1 MHKHDYLDVR
11 EAAEI
16 LRLCEET
23 IRVYC
28 RTGKVRAAKVGGQ
41 WLIPESELKRLTKV
55 DTPKHQS

>member
-1 MHKHDYLDVR
+1 MHKYDYLDVR

-28 RTGKVRAAKVGGQ
+28 RTGKIRAAKVGGQ
-41 WLIPESELKRLTKV
+41 WLIPESELKRLAAVTTHKGEA
-55 DTPKHQS
+55 